1 MCCCS
6 VPQLCPLLCNPMD
19 CSTPGLPVPPHLS
32 KLPKFMSI
40 ASVMSSSHLILDA
53 FFSCLQSFQAS
64 GTLHESQLFTS
75 GEQKVGAS
83 VSVSV
88 LWMSIQGWFPFRLS
102 GLISLLS
109 KGLRS
114 LLQHHGLKASI
125 LWLSAFFMVQLLQ
138 PYVTTGKTIALP
150 IETFIGRVIC
160 LPFNTLSRFVIAFPP
175 RSNYLLISWLQS
187 PSVVI
192 LEHLG
197 EEICHCFH
205 LFPFYLPWSNGAR
218 CHDLSFF
225 F

>member
-6 VPQLCPLLCNPMD
+6 VPQLCPLLCDPMD

-32 KLPKFMSI
+32 KLPKFMSV

-88 LWMSIQGWFPFRLS
+88 LWMSIQGWFPFRLT

-114 LLQHHGLKASI
+114 LLQHHGLKASF

-138 PYVTTGKTIALP
+138 PYVPTGKTIALP
-150 IETFIGRVIC
+150 IETFIGRVIS
-160 LPFNTLSRFVIAFPP
+160 LPFNTLSRFVTAFPP

-192 LEHLG
+192 LEHLE